1 MVSKDPPGAAQ
12 IRLLLADDHQQVRDQ
27 LAARL
32 RREPDFDL
40 VGVASNSRAAMQ
52 LTLAAQPDVLLIDPM
67 MRDGMGLAT
76 LRRLVA
82 EIPDLAVVVLTAII
96 DTTLEL
102 QLQSLGVRNSLAK
115 GVSTTELLAKLR
127 SAAIA

>member
-1 MVSKDPPGAAQ
+1 MVSKDQPGSAQ
-12 IRLLLADDHQQVRDQ
+12 IRILLADDHPQVRDQ

-40 VGVASNSRAAMQ
+40 VGVAANSRSAMQ
-52 LTLAAQPDVLLIDPM
+52 ITLAAQPDVLLIDPM

-76 LRRLVA
+76 VRRLVA
-82 EIPDLAVVVLTAII
+82 ENPSLAVVVLTAII

-102 QLQSLGVRNSLAK
+102 QLQSLGVKNSLAK
-115 GVSTTELLAKLR
+115 GVSTLELLAELR

>member
-115 GVSTTELLAKLR
+115 GVSTLELLAKLR